1 MDYAICVKCRYVPE
15 EDFGDVWQDH
25 CPNCVYNLGD
35 CWALLEEFT
44 SAVEV
49 CFDCYDVIATRDE
62 CGIVFGAESSFSKTA
77 CPRCFGWDDEAQA
90 LKSRGVVG
98 GDRFKV
104 YEYAFEDANWEYVV
118 EATAVGEDGHAVRVV
133 VPFGGVERF
142 TNKGDASASLM
153 MNLAALRDDD
163 GLTDFKV
170 TQVIAEDLA
179 FLEVG

>member
-44 SAVEV
+44 SAVKV
-49 CFDCYDVIATRDE
+49 CFDCYDVIATRDD
-62 CGIVFGAESSFSKTA
+62 CGIVFGAESSFSKGA
-77 CPRCFGWDDEAQA
+77 CPRCM
-90 LKSRGVVG
+90 SSYG
-98 GDRFKV
+98 GDRFRV
-104 YEYAFEDANWEYVV
+104 YEYAFDDANWDYVV